1 MFGREVLPTQRSASC
16 GEVRA
21 TALNPV
27 WHPIRMR
34 VRQLGARAAA
44 WAARSR
50 SSRAAAPA
58 RSRPRLRAHVWMDM
72 PSGPQLAAL
81 HEAVDPDA
89 VHLSIGAASCPED
102 TEVCVLDPNLLPD
115 DLQGLASLPALRA
128 LILPYGNTKQNSPL
142 PK

>member
-1 MFGREVLPTQRSASC
+1 
-16 GEVRA
+16 
-21 TALNPV
+21 
-27 WHPIRMR
+27 MR

-50 SSRAAAPA
+50 STRAAAPA

-89 VHLSIGAASCPED
+89 VHLSIGAASCPAD